1 MRIAYVHG
9 YDGITAPLFLGALLA
24 LGASPAKIVA
34 SWQLLQ
40 LPPVEL
46 NGTPVP
52 DKEMTATQV
61 TWTPPERAW
70 TMSQGGAHDLFRRLL
85 ASTAPTSL
93 QQRVLHM
100 LEHFTNAV
108 AYAHGREP
116 ASVEAMSSPWLP
128 EILYLGSAVACAL
141 DELAI
146 DQLVAAP
153 VPLGTGWI
161 DDAAGRRPVP
171 HPYTAALCRGVPIY
185 STGVP
190 PHEERTTVAG
200 AALLTAFA
208 SHFGPP
214 PDMTLVGA
222 GYGQEV
228 GAPTTAPRHLQVL
241 LGDTVGPAAAERI
254 AVMEANIDDMNPEF
268 YESIAERLFAH
279 GALDVTLTPLYMKK
293 NRPAT
298 TLTVLAPLP
307 AVSRLAQA
315 MLQETSTFGVRVH
328 EVWRH
333 KLDRFHRP
341 VETHYGSV
349 PVKCG
354 VLEGRIVQAAPEYDA
369 CKRLAREQGVPV
381 RLVYAAA
388 ASLAASW
395 LAGPAEPR

>member
-1 MRIAYVHG
+1 MRTAYIHG
-9 YDGITAPLFLGALLA
+9 YDGVTAPLMLGAFLD
-24 LGASPAKIVA
+24 LGAALARIEQ
-34 SWQLLQ
+34 SWQHLH
-40 LPPVEL
+40 LPPAAL
-46 NGTPVP
+46 TCTRVP
-52 DKEMTATQV
+52 GAALTATQV
-61 TWTPPERAW
+61 TWTAPPVEALVP
-70 TMSQGGAHDLFRRLL
+70 QDYPALVRLIEH
-85 ASTAPTSL
+85 STASVSL
-93 QQRVLHM
+93 KQRVLHM
-100 LEHFTNAV
+100 LQRFVEAV
-108 AYAHGREP
+108 AHVHGVADGGALAVR
-116 ASVEAMSSPWLP
+116 SVFWPD
-128 EILYLGSAVACAL
+128 ILYLGSAVACAL

-146 DQLVAAP
+146 DTLVASP
-153 VPLGTGWI
+153 VPLATGYS
-161 DDAAGRRPVP
+161 DDTHGRRPVP
-171 HPYTAALCRGVPIY
+171 HPLTASLCRGVPIY
-185 STGVP
+185 STGMP

-208 SHFGPP
+208 SHFGAL
-214 PDMTLVGA
+214 PDMTMVGT
-222 GYGQEV
+222 GYGQAV
-228 GAPTTAPRHLQVL
+228 ASPTDAPCHLQVL

-307 AVSRLAQA
+307 AVSRLAQV

-333 KLDRFHRP
+333 KLDRFHRQ
-341 VETHYGSV
+341 VDTRYGSI